1 MIDYLNSLAT
11 VPVHQRAPELGP
23 GLSRGLLPLMLRL
36 AQFPEGFT
44 SWAECVEDDEEAFYR
59 FRCTQPQSQSLKDI
73 SSESSPSSEMTEVK
87 RFVGSIATL

>member
-1 MIDYLNSLAT
+1 M
-11 VPVHQRAPELGP
+11 PVHERAPELGA

-44 SWAECVEDDEEAFYR
+44 SWAECVEDDEEAFNR

-73 SSESSPSSEMTEVK
+73 SSESSTSS
-87 RFVGSIATL
+87 